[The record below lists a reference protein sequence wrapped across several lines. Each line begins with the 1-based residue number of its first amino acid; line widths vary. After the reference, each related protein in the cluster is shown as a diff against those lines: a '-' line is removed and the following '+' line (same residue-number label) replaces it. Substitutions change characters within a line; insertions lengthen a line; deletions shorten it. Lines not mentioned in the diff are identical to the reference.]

1 MATANAAKNV
11 AAALSPGDKDFAV
24 SQRAIKFALNSQRL
38 QELDEGFLIELFQF
52 FKLLG
57 DVVGLAAV
65 ASDGFE
71 ER

>member
-1 MATANAAKNV
+1 MATAAKNV
-11 AAALSPGDKDFAV
+11 AAALSPGDKHFAV
-24 SQRAIKFALNSQRL
+24 SQRAIKLALNSQRL
-38 QELDEGFLIELFQF
+38 QELDQ
-52 FKLLG
+52 G